1 MFIIEVEIYNVE
13 NMSLNRRFYQSV

>member
-1 MFIIEVEIYNVE
+1 MFIIEVEIYDVE